1 MIPILYKADAT
12 EFENYGIG
20 ALFECTLC
28 EVTEE
33 RNGAFECT
41 LKYPVSGILFSELKN
56 ERLIKAKPNDTS
68 KEQLCLRYGTAP

>member
-1 MIPILYKADAT
+1 MIPILYKADAVDFST
-12 EFENYGIG
+12 YGIG
-20 ALFECTLC
+20 ALSECTLC

-56 ERLIKAKPNDTS
+56 ERLIKAILGNFRACFRKHFFR
-68 KEQLCLRYGTAP
+68 KL